1 MASALRRAL
10 LYVPASSPRFLEKS
24 RALAV
29 DLCVY
34 DLEDSVSASKKP
46 QARTNVRELLSQPKP
61 TGIREQAVRINS
73 VERGLALDDLNEVVR
88 SAFIFVMTDIFY
100 PCWIFGGSCCLV
112 APRAESRLDCNT
124 QGPQR

>member
-73 VERGLALDDLNEVVR
+73 VESGLALDDLNEVVR
-88 SAFIFVMTDIFY
+88 IIFVMTDMYLSMLDILRLML
-100 PCWIFGGSCCLV
+100 SC
-112 APRAESRLDCNT
+112 SST
-124 QGPQR
+124 GQI